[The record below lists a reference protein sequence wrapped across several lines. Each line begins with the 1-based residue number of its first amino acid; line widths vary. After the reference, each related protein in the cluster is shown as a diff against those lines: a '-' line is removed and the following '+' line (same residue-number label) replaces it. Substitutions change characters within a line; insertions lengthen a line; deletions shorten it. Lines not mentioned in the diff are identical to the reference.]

1 MLKNEICRDFFLFLG
16 QSDIISSMKRKYSAQ
31 FVSTYTKAKSLSPSA
46 FEKHYLKAVKDPS
59 TIHFQLKIGDYPCFY
74 HQDSCQNLLVNDLMA
89 KNAELNAILSS
100 LSPLEMEW
108 NQEDS
113 LIKEVGA
120 SLQLDKIPSSF
131 KEVFEAI
138 HIFHGGSGEVGAL
151 SSSYLLIQDGFRFP
165 LNELEDVRH
174 IYDFLMRI
182 SLNKIERP
190 DTALFRMKPIVN
202 DDERLS
208 YIDEASAIKY
218 ALKEALSILPLD
230 NLNIF
235 VKLALF
241 DFFFTYAHPFVE
253 GNAKLL
259 RFLDSYFIY
268 QNISKSYAFSLS
280 QCEQDS
286 LTTLIKGY
294 RLTLSP
300 RNRSDLTTFCNAFL
314 DVLSHEY
321 DQLIYALRRKKQESL
336 DLRQAYEGKIG
347 EPLLSHLI
355 ASTVYLPC
363 GASAYDLASLGE
375 VSSRTILR
383 ALAENKKKGFVLEN
397 PIGKTVHYTLK
408 S

>member
-1 MLKNEICRDFFLFLG
+1 M
-16 QSDIISSMKRKYSAQ
+16 SMKRKYSAQ

-46 FEKHYLKAVKDPS
+46 FEKHYLKAVKDSS
-59 TIHFQLKIGDYPCFY
+59 TIHFQLKIDTYPCFY

-89 KNAELNAILSS
+89 KNAELNALLSS
-100 LSPLEMEW
+100 LTPLEMSW
-108 NQEDS
+108 TQEES
-113 LIKEVGA
+113 LIKEVSA
-120 SLQLDKIPSSF
+120 SLEIDHIPYSA

-138 HIFHGGSGEVGAL
+138 HIFHGGAGEVGAL

-165 LNELEDVRH
+165 LNELEDLRH

-190 DTALFRMKPIVN
+190 DTALFRMKPIAPG
-202 DDERLS
+202 DERLS
-208 YIDEASAIKY
+208 YIEEASSIKY
-218 ALKEALSILPLD
+218 ALKEALSILQLE

-259 RFLDSYFIY
+259 RYLDSYFIY
-268 QNISKSYAFSLS
+268 QNISPYYAFCLS
-280 QCEQDS
+280 QCEKES
-286 LTTLIKGY
+286 LNSLIKGY

-321 DQLIYALRRKKQESL
+321 DERIYALRRQKQHSL
-336 DLRQAYEGKIG
+336 DLRKKYEGMIG
-347 EPLLSHLI
+347 EPLLTHLI

-375 VSSRTILR
+375 VSTRTILR
-383 ALAENKKKGFVLEN
+383 ALAEEKKKGFIAEN
-397 PIGKTVHYTLK
+397 PVGKTIHYTLK
-408 S
+408 D

>member
-1 MLKNEICRDFFLFLG
+1 
-16 QSDIISSMKRKYSAQ
+16 MKRKYSAQ

-46 FEKHYLKAVKDPS
+46 FEKHYIKAVKDPS
-59 TIHFQLKIGDYPCFY
+59 TVHFQLKIGAYPCFY

-89 KNAELNAILSS
+89 KNAELTALLSS
-100 LSPLEMEW
+100 LTPLEMSW
-108 NQEDS
+108 TQEES
-113 LIKEVGA
+113 LIKEISA
-120 SLQLDKIPSSF
+120 SLEIDQIPHSA

-138 HIFHGGSGEVGAL
+138 HIFHGGVGEVGAL

-165 LNELEDVRH
+165 LNELEDLRH

-190 DTALFRMKPIVN
+190 DTALFRMKPIAPG
-202 DDERLS
+202 DERLS
-208 YIDEASAIKY
+208 YIEEASSIKY
-218 ALKEALSILPLD
+218 ALREALSILLLE
-230 NLNIF
+230 NLNVF

-259 RFLDSYFIY
+259 RYLDSYFIY
-268 QNISKSYAFSLS
+268 QNISPYCAFCLS
-280 QCEQDS
+280 QCEKES
-286 LTTLIKGY
+286 LASLIKGY

-314 DVLSHEY
+314 DALSREY
-321 DQLIYALRRKKQESL
+321 DERIYALRRQKQHSL
-336 DLRQAYEGKIG
+336 DLRKKYKGVIG

-375 VSSRTILR
+375 VSTRTILR
-383 ALAENKKKGFVLEN
+383 ALAEEKKKGFIVEN
-397 PIGKTVHYTLK
+397 PVGKTIHYTLK
-408 S
+408 D